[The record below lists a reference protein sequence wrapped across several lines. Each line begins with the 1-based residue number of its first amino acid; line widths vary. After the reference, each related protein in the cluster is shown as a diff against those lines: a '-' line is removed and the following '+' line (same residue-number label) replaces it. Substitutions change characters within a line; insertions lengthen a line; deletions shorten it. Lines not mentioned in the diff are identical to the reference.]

1 MKMEYTAEIIRGW
14 PADGALERVEL
25 VKQGSVL
32 SNGDVVAMQPD
43 GTVALCASS
52 ATNKVG
58 LVVRGNGDSA
68 AAANANGFFM
78 TPQTAQAITATWSA
92 GVVTVTFVSSTAFPG
107 LVVGNVVT
115 INAGAGSSTYT
126 NYIGDQVVTG
136 VSGNTFTFAHANNDG
151 TITANAASTA
161 TLKTATNTSGKAVV
175 LWGNYIVRT
184 INYTGSA
191 FAPGDGITAAS
202 GKWVKDAGS
211 DPLVGFVLSFGDY
224 TRKDQGP
231 GINTKTPLT
240 ILVR

>member
-43 GTVALCASS
+43 GTVALCGSS

-78 TPQTAQAITATWSA
+78 TPQTAQSLTATWSG
-92 GVVTVTFVSSTAFPG
+92 GVVTCTWGGTTYPG

-115 INAGAGSSTYT
+115 IAASAGSTTYA
-126 NYIGDQVVTG
+126 NYAGDQVVTE
-136 VSGNTFTFAHANNDG
+136 VSGNTFKFAHAANDG
-151 TITANAASTA
+151 TILTGTG
-161 TLKTATNTSGKAVV
+161 TLKTATNNSGKAVV

-231 GINTKTPLT
+231 GANTKTPLT